1 MYKGTDEQTYGGEES
16 VVTTLDP
23 DSNTQMNA
31 NANANVRPLGVNG
44 DRVLGVYEMSGGEYL
59 EEKNSNIKLKVSNMN
74 RCTGEGAT
82 W

>member
-31 NANANVRPLGVNG
+31 NANANVRALGANG
-44 DRVLGVYEMSGGEYL
+44 ARVLGVYEMSGGEYL
-59 EEKNSNIKLKVSNMN
+59 DRRK
-74 RCTGEGAT
+74 TAT
-82 W
+82 